1 MRSFCAS
8 QNSPSKNSIR
18 SYALHA
24 LLVTIPYVIV
34 NILVLDRE
42 QRGANGDFDENGEQS
57 PNS

>member
-1 MRSFCAS
+1 MLFTAGNNTLSKT
-8 QNSPSKNSIR
+8 SPGN
-18 SYALHA
+18 
-24 LLVTIPYVIV
+24 VVV